1 MNYDTDSL
9 LKVRLLLN
17 IVKSDVTFLRLQ
29 LIQFLVSLVGSSHG
43 VPGRKR
49 GLPMLSDVSD
59 TQIATKMPRYGSSL
73 SIEVRNQQ
81 PPPYTVQLVRNIG
94 SLRRILKLSFPNFLC
109 NLNTDFLFVC
119 FITCKRCL
127 PFECVH

>member
-1 MNYDTDSL
+1 
-9 LKVRLLLN
+9 LLN
-17 IVKSDVTFLRLQ
+17 IFISDVTFLRLQ

-49 GLPMLSDVSD
+49 GLPMLNDVSD

-81 PPPYTVQLVRNIG
+81 PPPYTVQLVRNTG
-94 SLRRILKLSFPNFLC
+94 SLSGTLKLS
-109 NLNTDFLFVC
+109 
-119 FITCKRCL
+119 CL
-127 PFECVH
+127 SLTSYIILILIF